1 MSQQLA
7 DVNSVAEIQVNED
20 MLVVAFASSDGE
32 IVNQHFGSALGFTVY
47 GINGNTATPIAAK
60 SFGKEKRDGNEDKLK
75 PKLAWLTG
83 CDLVYCG
90 SVGGS
95 ATNQLIKLGAH
106 PVIVKGGPD
115 IEEIVADLQ
124 NEIKGTM
131 SPMLER
137 IFKQKTT
144 KDDSRFDEMA
154 DEEWDE

>member
-1 MSQQLA
+1 MSQLA
-7 DVNSVAEIQVNED
+7 DVNSVAELEADADKLI
-20 MLVVAFASSDGE
+20 VAFASSDGE
-32 IVNQHFGSALGFTVY
+32 MVNQHFGSSLGFHVY
-47 GINGNTATPIAAK
+47 AIDGGTATPLAAK
-60 SFGKEKRDGNEDKLK
+60 SFAKEQRDGNEDKLK

-115 IEEIVADLQ
+115 IEEIIAELQ
-124 NEIKGTM
+124 KEITGTM

-137 IFKQKTT
+137 IFKQKMG
-144 KDDSRFDEMA
+144 KDESRFDEMA
-154 DEEWDE
+154 DEGWEE

>member
-1 MSQQLA
+1 MSQLA
-7 DVNSVAEIQVNED
+7 DVNSVAEIEVDEN
-20 MLVVAFASSDGE
+20 MLIVAFASSDGE
-32 IVNQHFGSALGFTVY
+32 IVDQHFGSASGFHVY
-47 GINGNTATPIAAK
+47 GIGGDTAKPLSAK
-60 SFGKEKRDGNEDKLK
+60 SFNKEKQDGNEDKLK

-115 IEEIVADLQ
+115 IEEIITELQ
-124 NEIKGTM
+124 KEIAGTM

-137 IFKQKTT
+137 IFKQKMR
-144 KDDSRFDEMA
+144 KDESRFDEMA
-154 DEEWDE
+154 EEEWDE

>member
-1 MSQQLA
+1 MSQFVE
-7 DVNSVAEIQVNED
+7 VNSVAELEVD
-20 MLVVAFASSDGE
+20 KDTLVVAFASSDGE
-32 IVNQHFGSALGFTVY
+32 IVNQHFGSALGFHVY
-47 GINGNTATPIAAK
+47 GIDGNTATPLAVK
-60 SFGKEKRDGNEDKLK
+60 SFDKEKRDGNEDKLK

-115 IEEIVADLQ
+115 IEEIIAELQ
-124 NEIKGTM
+124 NEITGTL

-137 IFKQKTT
+137 IFKQKMA
-144 KDDSRFDEMA
+144 KDENRFDEMA

>member
-1 MSQQLA
+1 MSQLA
-7 DVNSVAEIQVNED
+7 DVKSVAELEVDANKLI
-20 MLVVAFASSDGE
+20 VAFASSDGE
-32 IVNQHFGSALGFTVY
+32 IVNQHFGSSLGFHVY
-47 GINGNTATPIAAK
+47 GIDGNTATLLAVK
-60 SFGKEKRDGNEDKLK
+60 SFGKEQRDGNEDKLK

-106 PVIVKGGPD
+106 PVSVKEGPE
-115 IEEIVADLQ
+115 IEEIIAELQ
-124 NEIKGTM
+124 NEITGAI

-137 IFKQKTT
+137 IFKQKMA
-144 KDDSRFDEMA
+144 KDESRFEGMA

>member
-1 MSQQLA
+1 MSQTA
-7 DVNSVAEIQVNED
+7 DVNSVAEIEVDEN
-20 MLVVAFASSDGE
+20 MLIVAFASSDGE
-32 IVNQHFGSALGFTVY
+32 IVDQHFGSSSGFHVY
-47 GINGNTATPIAAK
+47 GIDGNTAIPLAAK

-106 PVIVKGGPD
+106 PVSVKGGPD
-115 IEEIVADLQ
+115 IEELITELQ
-124 NEIKGTM
+124 KEITGTM

-137 IFKQKTT
+137 IFKQKVG
-144 KDDSRFDEMA
+144 KDESRFDEMA
-154 DEEWDE
+154 EEEWDE

>member
-1 MSQQLA
+1 MSQLA
-7 DVNSVAEIQVNED
+7 DVVSVAEIEVDEN

-32 IVNQHFGSALGFTVY
+32 IVNQHFGSALGFQVY
-47 GINGNTATPIAAK
+47 GIDGSSATLLAEK

-90 SVGGS
+90 SAGGS

-106 PVIVKGGPD
+106 PVVVKGGPD
-115 IEEIVADLQ
+115 IEEIIADLQ
-124 NEIKGTM
+124 KEITGTM

-137 IFKQKTT
+137 IFKQKAQ
-144 KDDSRFDEMA
+144 KDESRFDEMA

>member
-1 MSQQLA
+1 MSQLTE
-7 DVNSVAEIQVNED
+7 VNSVAEIEVDGN
-20 MLVVAFASSDGE
+20 LLIVAFASSDGE
-32 IVNQHFGSALGFTVY
+32 IVDQHFGSASGFHVY
-47 GINGNTATPIAAK
+47 GIDGNTATPLTAK
-60 SFGKEKRDGNEDKLK
+60 SFGKELRDGNEDKLK

-106 PVIVKGGPD
+106 PVTVKGGPD
-115 IEEIVADLQ
+115 IEEIITELQ
-124 NEIKGTM
+124 NEITGTM

-137 IFKQKTT
+137 IFKQKMG
-144 KDDSRFDEMA
+144 KDENRFDEMA